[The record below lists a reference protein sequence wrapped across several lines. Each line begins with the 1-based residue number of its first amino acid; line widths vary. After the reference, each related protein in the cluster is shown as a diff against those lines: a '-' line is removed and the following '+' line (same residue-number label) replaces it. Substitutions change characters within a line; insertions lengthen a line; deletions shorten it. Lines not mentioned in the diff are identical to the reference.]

1 MYLIGLIV
9 LRILFV
15 FYLVHFNLWWV
26 RDFWLGADY
35 YSMLLL
41 SLSIWGAIGL
51 LLVSFKYVIDFRLIR
66 ALSITLTFFLVFSFY
81 STDILGFYVFFELG
95 LLPLLMIVLGW
106 GYQVERVQATYY
118 LFIYTIVGSLPL
130 LVIFL
135 YMHFSSLIWLIFWF
149 YAGDF
154 TIVIMLLIIFCFFIK
169 FPIYFFHLWLPKAHV
184 EAPVGGSIIL
194 AAVVLKLRGYGLF
207 RFLVLFNNYFYF
219 VFLSFFVLMG
229 AFFSAFICITQSDI
243 KSLVAY
249 SSIRHMG
256 IVALGL
262 FIFRGL
268 GLKRRFVI
276 ILGHGFCS
284 SMLFYLVNF
293 HYERNIR
300 RQLIVTRGQRNLFFY
315 IIIFWFLFLAVN
327 FRAPPFLNLWGELGV
342 FFSVAENNYIV
353 FLIGIIRFIVAAY
366 CVYIYRV
373 ILHGHGFKFMRF
385 IGSMDI
391 VFVLS
396 LWHLT
401 PLVTSILALGGF

>member
-1 MYLIGLIV
+1 M
-9 LRILFV
+9 
-15 FYLVHFNLWWV
+15 
-26 RDFWLGADY
+26 
-35 YSMLLL
+35 
-41 SLSIWGAIGL
+41 
-51 LLVSFKYVIDFRLIR
+51 
-66 ALSITLTFFLVFSFY
+66 
-81 STDILGFYVFFELG
+81 
-95 LLPLLMIVLGW
+95 
-106 GYQVERVQATYY
+106 
-118 LFIYTIVGSLPL
+118 
-130 LVIFL
+130 
-135 YMHFSSLIWLIFWF
+135 
-149 YAGDF
+149 
-154 TIVIMLLIIFCFFIK
+154 
-169 FPIYFFHLWLPKAHV
+169 
-184 EAPVGGSIIL
+184 GGSIIL

-315 IIIFWFLFLAVN
+315 IIIF
-327 FRAPPFLNLWGELGV
+327 
-342 FFSVAENNYIV
+342 
-353 FLIGIIRFIVAAY
+353 
-366 CVYIYRV
+366 
-373 ILHGHGFKFMRF
+373 
-385 IGSMDI
+385 
-391 VFVLS
+391 
-396 LWHLT
+396 
-401 PLVTSILALGGF
+401 